1 VSDSARCS
9 LRDTVCALRSAPP
22 IWSPVVQW
30 SGPLLVPCGPMVQI
44 PKWSNGPDPIR
55 RAMRSAPPIWSPV
68 VQWSGPIVVPC
79 GPMVQ
84 VPKWSNGPDPIRRAM
99 RSALCASYIGCPSNW
114 AVRRRSLLTVWWHS
128 RRRVKIV
135 QNLASSKKLMT
146 SHILAPRLRASMM

>member
-1 VSDSARCS
+1 MRSARCALRVLYLIPCGS
-9 LRDTVCALRSAPP
+9 LVWSYSAPLRSNCPCPIRRAMQSARYNLRDTVCAL
-22 IWSPVVQW
+22 
-30 SGPLLVPCGPMVQI
+30 
-44 PKWSNGPDPIR
+44 
-55 RAMRSAPPIWSPV
+55 RSAPPIWSPV

-146 SHILAPRLRASMM
+146 YPILASRLRTSS